1 MRVVSERMQV
11 RTPRPNLVAG
21 FSMLKE
27 IRDLAVLA
35 KQDGSAKTYGIDR
48 LW

>member
-1 MRVVSERMQV
+1 
-11 RTPRPNLVAG
+11 
-21 FSMLKE
+21 MLKE